1 MAGNTHVPD
10 KLHGYTLQVRHMM
23 CELISLD
30 LGKIVSVEALE
41 DVAVEFENRVVAE
54 QIKSVQSGNNPIADR
69 SEVFWKSLYNWYQYI
84 INGDLSMENTMFR
97 LVVISNRNVAAGVIA
112 ESFHAAHTDDEA
124 KDALKIA
131 QNALWG
137 TKSELKAQVP
147 SGYSSYL
154 DILFNL
160 ENAAIVTQIIK
171 AMQIEIHPSN
181 YDENLY
187 AKFCSQPIPPEYA
200 EELFTYML
208 GWVYERVNAQTKHG
222 LAAYVKC
229 KDFRDALQSQ
239 MRRYNQNG
247 ILASVATRPSEN
259 ETQKELDRQDIYI
272 QQLGFIELDVSDRYK
287 AANDFLRTSA
297 EKTAWAERGIVAPQ
311 SFDDYHDGLVRIWR
325 NQSQL
330 VSHMPSPTN
339 IESGQKLYFT
349 CQDAVR
355 TTKVQGNDTPEF
367 FGAGS
372 LHSLANGPSQAP
384 LIGWHPTYKDLLKA
398 SGDKNE

>member
-30 LGKIVSVEALE
+30 LEKTVSVEALE
-41 DVAVEFENRVVAE
+41 DVAVESEGHVVAE

-84 INGDLSMENTMFR
+84 KNGDLSLENTVFR
-97 LVVISNRNVAAGVIA
+97 LVVISNRNVIAGVIP
-112 ESFHAAHTDDEA
+112 ESFHLAHTDDEA
-124 KDALKIA
+124 KAALKIA
-131 QNALWG
+131 QDTLWG
-137 TKSELKAQVP
+137 TKSEWKAQVP
-147 SGYSSYL
+147 IGYSSYL
-154 DILFNL
+154 DILFCSGNT
-160 ENAAIVTQIIK
+160 AIVTQIIK

-187 AKFCSQPIPPEYA
+187 IKFYSQLIPPEYA

-222 LAAYVKC
+222 LAAYINR
-229 KDFRDALQSQ
+229 KDFRDALQAQ
-239 MRRYNQNG
+239 IRRYNQNG

-259 ETQKELDRQDIYI
+259 ETQKEMDRQDIYI
-272 QQLGFIELDVSDRYK
+272 QQLGLIELDVSDKFK

-311 SFDDYHDGLVRIWR
+311 SFDDYHDGLIRIWST
-325 NQSQL
+325 QSRLISLSQ
-330 VSHMPSPTN
+330 SPSN
-339 IESGQKLYFT
+339 IQSGHKLYLK
-349 CQDAVR
+349 CQEAIR

-372 LHSLANGPSQAP
+372 LHSLANEPPQEP
-384 LIGWHPTYKDLLKA
+384 QIGWHPTYKDLLKA

>member
-23 CELISLD
+23 CELISLN
-30 LGKIVSVEALE
+30 LEKIVSVEALE
-41 DVAVEFENRVVAE
+41 DVAVESEDSVVAE

-84 INGDLSMENTMFR
+84 KNGDLLLNNTTFR
-97 LVVISNRNVAAGVIA
+97 LVVISNRNVTAGVIA
-112 ESFHAAHTDDEA
+112 ETFHAANTDEEA
-124 KDALKIA
+124 KAALKTA
-131 QNALWG
+131 QETLWG
-137 TKSELKAQVP
+137 MKNELKAQVP

-154 DILFNL
+154 DIIFNAG
-160 ENAAIVTQIIK
+160 NSAIVTQIVK

-181 YDENLY
+181 YDEDFY
-187 AKFCSQPIPPEYA
+187 KRFCSQPIPPEYA

-208 GWVYERVNAQTKHG
+208 GWVYERVNAKTKHG
-222 LAAYVKC
+222 LPAYIQC

-239 MRRYNQNG
+239 IRRYNQNG

-259 ETQKELDRQDIYI
+259 ETQKELDRQDIYLK
-272 QQLGFIELDVSDRYK
+272 QLGLIELDVSDKLK

-311 SFDDYHDGLVRIWR
+311 SFDDYNDGLLRIWST
-325 NQSQL
+325 QSRL
-330 VSHMPSPTN
+330 VSLTPSSTN
-339 IESGQKLYFT
+339 IQSGQRLYLI

-372 LHSLANGPSQAP
+372 LHSLANEPPQEP

-398 SGDKNE
+398 NGDANE